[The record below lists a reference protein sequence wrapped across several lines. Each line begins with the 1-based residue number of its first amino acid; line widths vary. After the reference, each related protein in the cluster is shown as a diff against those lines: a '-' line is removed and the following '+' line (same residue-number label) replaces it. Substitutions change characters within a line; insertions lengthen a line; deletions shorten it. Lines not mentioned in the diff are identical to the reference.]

1 MPGAQYTATT
11 AALKEFAQK
20 LIDMKDGEH
29 GSKEM
34 SRTVGGCSMNTSRS
48 AHFYLQALC
57 GEKSEGRVKTMGSIG
72 DDENG
77 KWIQSKLQEEKLA
90 VDLLQVPNVLTGS
103 CPVTVV
109 EADRTCV
116 AILDAGQH
124 YKAEHFEQVLADEKQ
139 MENVKYLYT
148 TGFFL
153 SSQAPTCTSM
163 AEYAQKFNKALCF
176 NFASECLFE
185 DPLESVK
192 MLEMMKFCDFMF
204 CNRQEAI
211 AFA

>member
-1 MPGAQYTATT
+1 MEQTHASAPWILSVDNIFLDIAIQLPNNQFITDHGFVPGSQYTATT

-20 LIDMKDGEH
+20 LINMKEGEH

-34 SRTVGGCSMNTSRS
+34 SRTVGGCAMNTSRS
-48 AHFYLQALC
+48 ANLYLQALY

-109 EADRTCV
+109 DADRTCV
-116 AILDAGQH
+116 AILDAG
-124 YKAEHFEQVLADEKQ
+124 
-139 MENVKYLYT
+139 
-148 TGFFL
+148 
-153 SSQAPTCTSM
+153 
-163 AEYAQKFNKALCF
+163 
-176 NFASECLFE
+176 
-185 DPLESVK
+185 
-192 MLEMMKFCDFMF
+192 
-204 CNRQEAI
+204 
-211 AFA
+211 